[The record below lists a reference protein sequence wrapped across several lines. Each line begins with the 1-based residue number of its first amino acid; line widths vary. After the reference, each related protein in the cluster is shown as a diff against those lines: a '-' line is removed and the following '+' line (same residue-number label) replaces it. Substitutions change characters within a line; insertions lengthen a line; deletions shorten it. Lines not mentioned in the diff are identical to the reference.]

1 MKHYKYKSF
10 FSSPIRL
17 CVLGDDSFI
26 SKASLENLKSL
37 IPQEINFSENIDL
50 LGVAFNAAVVNKFN
64 KNDDGM
70 DAITAS
76 QIIKNFVHKPT
87 NIEHD
92 KSQIVGHIVSAG
104 FSEYDQDNSLISIE
118 EAASRKDAFNISLG
132 AVVYK
137 YANKDF
143 ANMIQRSV
151 DPSDTIYQH
160 ISTSWEIGFNDFS
173 IAVGGEDFSS
183 CEIITNPKSFEEM
196 KAKLKAYGGSG
207 KLNDGSKIY
216 RILKGEVFPLGIG
229 FTTNPA
235 ADVKGLFSD
244 QVEPSAFSIKEKK
257 SIFNIKHPLFD
268 KKNESKISQDKILA
282 VNNTKIKTM
291 DVEKILLELKDVLLE
306 KKFSEEAVANM
317 TNTFADAIKQ
327 KDAEYKESLVAA
339 AKEKEALAAEREALK
354 TSMAEIREQLAS
366 SSQKLAEFEA
376 FKKIEEGLARFN
388 SRMETVDQSYELD
401 DEDRQFL
408 VQELKS
414 LDEAEESFASFQNK
428 LAIVWKHKNK
438 EAKAS
443 LDKSIQE
450 KIDAE
455 VEKKIAKLKL
465 SKASE
470 EKEVEKEPEDS
481 SDISD
486 AIENAEASDSS
497 ISSSNETSSR
507 SEPSLRDKFAA
518 AFNRNNIIIS

>member
-1 MKHYKYKSF
+1 MKQYKYTSS
-10 FSSPIRL
+10 FSSPIRF
-17 CVLGDDSFI
+17 CALGDESFI
-26 SKASLENLKSL
+26 SKASLENLKPL
-37 IPQEINFSENIDL
+37 IPQDIDFSENLDL

-70 DAITAS
+70 DAVTAS
-76 QIIKNFVHKPT
+76 QVVKNFIHKPT

-104 FSEYDQDNSLISIE
+104 FSEYGQDSALISLDTV
-118 EAASRKDAFNISLG
+118 ASRTDAFNISLG

-143 ANMIQRSV
+143 ASMIQRSV
-151 DPSDTIYQH
+151 DPTDTMYQH
-160 ISTSWEIGFNDFS
+160 ISTSWEIGFNDFT
-173 IAVGGEDFSS
+173 IAVGGEDFAD
-183 CEIITNPKSFEEM
+183 CELITNPKHFEEM
-196 KAKLKAYGGSG
+196 KAKLKAYGGPGRLS
-207 KLNDGSKIY
+207 DGSKVY
-216 RILKGEVFPLGIG
+216 RILKGEVFPLGVG

-244 QVEPSAFSIKEKK
+244 QSEFNAFPVQEKK
-257 SIFNIKHPLFD
+257 SIFNMKHPLFNE
-268 KKNESKISQDKILA
+268 KNKSKISQDKILA

-291 DVEKILLELKDVLLE
+291 EVEKILLELKDVLLE

-327 KDAEYKESLVAA
+327 KDAEYKASLVAA
-339 AKEKEALAAEREALK
+339 SKEKEALAAEREALK
-354 TSMAEIREQLAS
+354 ASMAEIREQLEV

-388 SRMETVDQSYELD
+388 SRMDTVDQSYELD
-401 DEDRQFL
+401 AEDRQFL

-414 LDEAEESFASFQNK
+414 LDETEESFASFQSK
-428 LAIVWKHKNK
+428 LAVVWKHKNK

-443 LDKSIQE
+443 IDKSIQD

-455 VEKKIAKLKL
+455 VEKKIAKFKL

-470 EKEVEKEPEDS
+470 EKEAEKEPEDS
-481 SDISD
+481 DSIPD
-486 AIENAEASDSS
+486 AIENAEASEAG